1 MKLVKNQWLAAVL
14 QAGCCLVLAG
24 AVSTA
29 FAADAPDPKAPQLQ
43 PADKK
48 TAWGQEVQTW
58 DRPEAFGPVPESL
71 RTRGDTSCLMQGVD
85 LEAAGYHPGALREG
99 KPIAGGGFY
108 CQPKSTGERPQD
120 TPPRLLSLKNTIG
133 WDRPSAF
140 GKVPDAL
147 AAQGARVC
155 ASAGPALR
163 AIGYHPQARDAKN
176 TLIAGG
182 GFFCA
187 PIAR

>member
-1 MKLVKNQWLAAVL
+1 MKLVKSQMLAVGL
-14 QAGCCLVLAG
+14 QVWCCLALSG
-24 AVSTA
+24 SVSAA
-29 FAADAPDPKAPQLQ
+29 FAADAPDPKPPQLQ

-48 TAWGQEVQTW
+48 NAWGQEIQTW

-71 RTRGDTSCLMQGVD
+71 RMRGDTSCLMQGVD
-85 LEAAGYHPGALREG
+85 LEATGYHPQALRDD

-108 CQPKSTGERPQD
+108 CQPKSSGDRAHD
-120 TPPRLLSLKNTIG
+120 TPPRLVKLKNIVG

-140 GKVPDAL
+140 GKVPEAL
-147 AAQGARVC
+147 AAKGARVC
-155 ASAGPALR
+155 ASAGSGLQ

>member
-1 MKLVKNQWLAAVL
+1 MKLVKSQLLTVVL
-14 QAGCCLVLAG
+14 QVWCGLVLSG
-24 AVSTA
+24 PLSGA
-29 FAADAPDPKAPQLQ
+29 FAGDTPDPKPPQLQ

-48 TAWGQEVQTW
+48 NAWGQEIQTW

-71 RTRGDTSCLMQGVD
+71 RARGDTSCLMQGVA
-85 LEAAGYHPGALREG
+85 LEAVGYHPEALRNG

-108 CQPKSTGERPQD
+108 CQPKSSGERAQD
-120 TPPRLLSLKNTIG
+120 TPPRLVSEKSIVG

-147 AAQGARVC
+147 AAKGARVC
-155 ASAGPALR
+155 SSAGPGLQ

-176 TLIAGG
+176 SLIAGG

>member
-1 MKLVKNQWLAAVL
+1 MKLVKGQLLTVVL
-14 QAGCCLVLAG
+14 QVWCGLVLSG
-24 AVSTA
+24 PLSGA
-29 FAADAPDPKAPQLQ
+29 FAADTQDSKAPQLR

-48 TAWGQEVQTW
+48 NAWGQEIQSW
-58 DRPEAFGPVPESL
+58 DRPEAFGPVPKSL
-71 RTRGDTSCLMQGVD
+71 RARGDTSCLMQGVE
-85 LEAAGYHPGALREG
+85 LEATGYHSEALRDG

-108 CQPKSTGERPQD
+108 CQPKSSGERPQD
-120 TPPRLLSLKNTIG
+120 TAPRLMDVKSTIG

-155 ASAGPALR
+155 SSAGPGLQ

-176 TLIAGG
+176 SLIAGG